1 MSEDGWRA
9 FLSGEGVQD
18 WVILHGGPTAV
29 FTVGSLRDAAELA
42 TAISDLPGL
51 GPRTVLTAASDRL
64 TVKLTREMWGTE
76 PEHVDVAQA
85 ISRVARERGAV
96 ADTSAVQEVQ
106 LAVAAKP
113 NAIDLPFWRAVL
125 GYAPMHEDNCIDPLG
140 QSSTVWMQ
148 DLDPAKRLRH
158 AMHIDVSLAREHIE
172 ARVAEAV
179 AAGGRLVEES
189 ERPASWILADRA
201 GNKVCLAA
209 WPDGAVPECAPDVA
223 DEPVT

>member
-179 AAGGRLVEES
+179 AAGGRVVEES

>member
-9 FLSGEGVQD
+9 FLSGEGV
-18 WVILHGGPTAV
+18 
-29 FTVGSLRDAAELA
+29 AAELA

-125 GYAPMHEDNCIDPLG
+125 GYAPMHEDNCIDTLG

-179 AAGGRLVEES
+179 AAGGRVVEES

-209 WPDGAVPECAPDVA
+209 WPDGAVPEGAADVA